1 MPGGKSRESERRKR
15 VVAKLDR
22 HKTVESGFFGGQ
34 GERCHIA
41 PMPHRQGG
49 IDPHYRRSTP
59 AIATRAMIKTIK
71 NEIPKVLC
79 HHSCQMP

>member
-1 MPGGKSRESERRKR
+1 MPGGESGEGERRKR
-15 VVAKLDR
+15 VVAELDR
-22 HKTVESGFFGGQ
+22 HQAVEPGFFGGQ
-34 GERCHIA
+34 GERRRIA

-49 IDPHYRRSTP
+49 KDPHYRRSTP

-71 NEIPKVLC
+71 NENAKVPC